1 MRRQAPTAAY
11 HYCELTQGYGAP
23 PLYARP
29 RSGVRWEAIPV
40 ASPVS
45 KTSHDSGVSDAASS
59 GPQGS
64 ARAAAEV
71 IAITTRDDFLL
82 ELGEAVGGGGQF
94 SVRPVDSA
102 ATALEQIA
110 GARRLQLLVVD
121 ARDTSDLRGDLDRI
135 HTQAANLVTIVF
147 TSPDVEKSTSVSLKG
162 SNVFAVLP
170 VPIDR
175 RKTAAVFEGA
185 VAEALARRNPS
196 RQQADRSGGISVE
209 AAQPERYVP
218 PLDRDS
224 GEGGKQKMIFAAG
237 GALALLVIAAGA
249 WFLTRDDAPKTPAA
263 AAKPAA
269 APADQ
274 KASVSVEAVGT
285 AEQAS
290 VSVEPLP
297 VADTTVVQ
305 GSVDELL
312 EKARFAMRDRR
323 YTEPTGDNALLYY
336 RSASAAD
343 PGNGEALDGLTRV
356 TAVLASR
363 FDEAVAAGR
372 YEEAAQALVN
382 FKSARPRDARIAGM
396 DSKLASAQISKALGE
411 GNVDRAAA
419 LVRQAQQSGA
429 VPAEQI
435 TKWRNEINRRQDEV
449 KVKRLV
455 ELALERV
462 RDGRLIEPDNDNAKY
477 YLAQLKELPGTN
489 SSQQRVTRELEGA
502 YLRKA
507 REAGV
512 ANQKADYDRWVA
524 EARSVGANAADIT
537 TLQREITAAR
547 QKASSAEA
555 DRLGQLARDRIRE
568 GKLTEPAQDS
578 AAFYLTSLQSTDGN
592 NAALAPAS
600 RELAA
605 KLLERAGVAAREGK
619 TAQLEADLA
628 LARRWGADPKDIQA
642 VQAIPSAR
650 NASGNGLRQAGS
662 VGSNVSLQ
670 NKLKRTRYVA
680 PEFPDRAL
688 AQKVSGVVVVEFV
701 VDVNG
706 EPRDVRV
713 VSAEPAGL
721 FDRAAISAVKRW
733 RYEAVIVEDVPTEVP
748 ARTSIRFALPKQ

>member
-1 MRRQAPTAAY
+1 MLDRGLEFA
-11 HYCELTQGYGAP
+11 GGD
-23 PLYARP
+23 
-29 RSGVRWEAIPV
+29 PV

-45 KTSHDSGVSDAASS
+45 KASQSNDSGVSDAASS

-82 ELGEAVGGGGQF
+82 ELGEAVGGGGQY

-110 GARRLQLLVVD
+110 GARRLQLLVID
-121 ARDTSDLRGDLDRI
+121 ARDVSDLRGDLDRI
-135 HTQAANLVTIVF
+135 HTQVPNIVTVVF
-147 TSPDVEKSTSVSLKG
+147 TDAEVEKSTSVALKG
-162 SNVFAVLP
+162 SNVFAVLA

-185 VAEALARRNPS
+185 VADALARRNPS
-196 RQQADRSGGISVE
+196 RQSDKGISIE
-209 AAQPERYVP
+209 ATQPERYVP

-224 GEGGKQKMIFAAG
+224 GDGGKQKMIFAAG
-237 GALALLVIAAGA
+237 GAVALLLIAAGA
-249 WFLTRDDAPKTPAA
+249 WYFTRGGE
-263 AAKPAA
+263 A
-269 APADQ
+269 APAAPATASAPAATPDA
-274 KASVSVEAVGT
+274 KASVSVEPVGS
-285 AEQAS
+285 EEAS

-305 GSVDELL
+305 GTVDELL

-356 TAVLASR
+356 ASVLASR
-363 FDEAVAAGR
+363 FDEAVAASR

-382 FKSARPRDARIAGM
+382 FKSARPRDNRIAAM
-396 DSKLASAQISKALGE
+396 DTKLATVQVSKALGD
-411 GNVDRAAA
+411 GNVERASA
-419 LVRQAQQSGA
+419 LVRQAQQAGA

-449 KVKRLV
+449 KTKRLV
-455 ELALERV
+455 DLAIERA
-462 RDGRLIEPDNDNAKY
+462 RDGRLVEPDNDNARH
-477 YLAQLKELPGTN
+477 YLAQLRELPGSN
-489 SSQQRVTRELEGA
+489 SAQQRVTREMQSA
-502 YLRKA
+502 FLRKA
-507 REAGV
+507 REAGA
-512 ANQKADYDRWVA
+512 ANQKAEYDRWVA
-524 EARSVGANAADIT
+524 EARSSGATNADVAA
-537 TLQREITAAR
+537 LQRDINSAR
-547 QKASSAEA
+547 QKATSAEA
-555 DRLGQLARDRIRE
+555 DRLGQLARDRIKE
-568 GKLTEPAQDS
+568 GKLTDPAQDS
-578 AAFYLTSLQSTDGN
+578 AAFYLTNLQGTDAN
-592 NAALAPAS
+592 NATLAPAS

-619 TAQLEADLA
+619 TAQVESDLA

-642 VQAIPSAR
+642 VQAIPAR
-650 NASGNGLRQAGS
+650 AAGNANRQSGNPQ
-662 VGSNVSLQ
+662 SNVNLQ
-670 NKLKRTRYVA
+670 SKLKRTRYVA
-680 PEFPDRAL
+680 PEFPERAL
-688 AQKVSGVVVVEFV
+688 AQKVAGAVVVEFV

-721 FDRAAISAVKRW
+721 FDRSALAAVRRW
-733 RYEAVIVEDVPTEVP
+733 RYDPVIVDNVPTEVP
-748 ARTSIRFALPKQ
+748 ARTSIRFALPNQ

>member
-1 MRRQAPTAAY
+1 
-11 HYCELTQGYGAP
+11 
-23 PLYARP
+23 
-29 RSGVRWEAIPV
+29 V

-45 KTSHDSGVSDAASS
+45 HASRSHESGASDAASS

-64 ARAAAEV
+64 ARAAVEV

-82 ELGEAVGGGGQF
+82 ELGEAVGGGQL

-102 ATALEQIA
+102 ATALEQMV
-110 GARRLQLLVVD
+110 GAKRLQLLVID
-121 ARDTSDLRGDLDRI
+121 ARETSDLRGDLDRI
-135 HTQAANLVTIVF
+135 HTQVQNLVTVVF
-147 TSPDVEKSTSVSLKG
+147 TGAEVEKSTAVALKG

-185 VAEALARRNPS
+185 IADAVARRNAP
-196 RQQADRSGGISVE
+196 RQSASGGISVDV
-209 AAQPERYVP
+209 AHSERYVP

-224 GEGGKQKMIFAAG
+224 GDGGGKQKMIFAAG
-237 GALALLVIAAGA
+237 GALALLAIAAGGY
-249 WFLTRDDAPKTPAA
+249 FLTRGEAPKAPVAA
-263 AAKPAA
+263 SAKPAA
-269 APADQ
+269 ASDK
-274 KASVSVEAVGT
+274 KASVSVEAEAGASET
-285 AEQAS
+285 AS

-297 VADTTVVQ
+297 TADTTVVQ
-305 GSVDELL
+305 GTVDELL

-356 TAVLASR
+356 ASVLASR
-363 FDEAVAAGR
+363 FDESVAAAR
-372 YEEAAQALVN
+372 YDEAAQALVN
-382 FKSARPRDARIAGM
+382 FKSARPRDARVGTM
-396 DSKLASAQISKALGE
+396 ETKLATAQVSKALGE
-411 GNVDRAAA
+411 GNIDRAAA
-419 LVRQAQQSGA
+419 LVRQASQSGA
-429 VPAEQI
+429 VPQEQI
-435 TKWRNEINRRQDEV
+435 AKWRKEIDRRQDEV
-449 KVKRLV
+449 KAKRLV
-455 ELALERV
+455 DLALERV
-462 RDGRLIEPDNDNAKY
+462 RDGRLVEPDNDNAKY
-477 YLAQLKELPGTN
+477 YLAQLRELPGTN
-489 SSQQRVTRELEGA
+489 SSQQRVTRELTAA

-512 ANQKADYDRWVA
+512 GNQKADYDRWIA
-524 EARSVGANAADIT
+524 EARASGASNADVTA
-537 TLQREITAAR
+537 LQREINTAR

-568 GKLTEPAQDS
+568 GKLTDPAQDS

-619 TAQLEADLA
+619 TAQVESDLA
-628 LARRWGADPKDIQA
+628 LARRWGADPKDIQS
-642 VQAIPSAR
+642 VQAIPAR
-650 NASGNGLRQAGS
+650 NAAGSLRQAGS
-662 VGSNVSLQ
+662 VGSNVNLTS
-670 NKLKRTRYVA
+670 KLKRTRYVA
-680 PEFPDRAL
+680 PEFPERAL
-688 AQKVSGVVVVEFV
+688 AQKASGAVIVEFV

-721 FDRAAISAVKRW
+721 FDRAAVAAVRRW
-733 RYEAVIVEDVPTEVP
+733 RYEPVIVDNVPTEVP
-748 ARTSIRFALPKQ
+748 AKTSIRFALPNQ